1 MAEYRIEDLAR
12 EGGTTVRNVRAYQ
25 DRGLL
30 PRPRRA
36 GRVSL
41 YDGGH
46 LARLRLIGQ
55 LLERGYSLVSIK
67 ELLDAWDNGRSLGG
81 VLGLVAEVTG
91 PWSDEEPGRMTR
103 AELTGMFGGLSDPVV
118 IAGAVQFGLLE
129 PEDDTLTVFRV
140 PSPRELAVCAELH
153 AAGVP
158 VHAVLEHL
166 RALRGDMEAVAAS
179 FIRLTET
186 YLWQH
191 YLRDSS
197 LEEAPEMAELIRRL
211 RPLAQRAVDSELA
224 RAMRRLVTR
233 QLGET
238 LGRVLEAENTAPVSE
253 PPAESAA
260 PALERFPFMS
270 DEWIAAVSRLSR
282 LITPDPEKRTPH
294 PAVVDIVVSDVPGR
308 DDPAELHLD
317 VFHGR
322 VLVRPGLLPGPDLM
336 IHMDYPTARSLL
348 LDNDRSLPREA
359 LVDGRMTARGDLFA
373 LTTFR
378 EAIASLS
385 GWDLAG
391 VLTELTAPEDEGET
405 KAEGG
410 KSDGGKA
417 AAS

>member
-1 MAEYRIEDLAR
+1 MADYRIEDLAR

-41 YDGGH
+41 YDGSH

-103 AELTGMFGGLSDPVV
+103 GELTAMFGGLSDPVV

-158 VHAVLEHL
+158 VHAVLDHL
-166 RALRGDMEAVAAS
+166 RALRADMERVAGL
-179 FIRLTET
+179 FMKLTET
-186 YLWQH
+186 YLWQN
-191 YLRDSS
+191 YLKDSS
-197 LEEAPEMAELIRRL
+197 LDEAPEMAELIRRL

-224 RAMRRLVTR
+224 RAMRRLATR

-238 LGRVLEAENTAPVSE
+238 LGRVLEAENA
-253 PPAESAA
+253 AESPVPDEPAA
-260 PALERFPFMS
+260 PAMERYPFMS

-308 DDPAELHLD
+308 DDPAELHMD

-348 LDNDRSLPREA
+348 LENDRSLPREA
-359 LVDGRMTARGDLFA
+359 LIDGRMTARGDLFA

-391 VLTELTAPEDEGET
+391 VLTELTAAED
-405 KAEGG
+405 A
-410 KSDGGKA
+410 DPA
-417 AAS
+417 QAQ

>member
-1 MAEYRIEDLAR
+1 LGDYRIEDLAR

-41 YDGGH
+41 YDGSH

-67 ELLDAWDNGRSLGG
+67 ELLDAWDSGRSLGG

-91 PWSDEEPGRMTR
+91 PWTDEEPGRMTR
-103 AELTGMFGGLSDPVV
+103 AELTSMFGGLSDPVT

-140 PSPRELAVCAELH
+140 PSPRELAVSAELH

-158 VHAVLEHL
+158 VHALLDYL
-166 RALRGDMEAVAAS
+166 RALRSDMERVAGT
-179 FIRLTET
+179 FMQLTEAH
-186 YLWQH
+186 LWQH
-191 YLRDSS
+191 YLD
-197 LEEAPEMAELIRRL
+197 EAGPDDEAPEMAELIRRL

-224 RAMRRLVTR
+224 RAIRRLATR
-233 QLGET
+233 QLGESV
-238 LGRVLEAENTAPVSE
+238 GRAMEAEHSVE
-253 PPAESAA
+253 PEVPAEPEA
-260 PALERFPFMS
+260 PALERYPFMS
-270 DEWIAAVSRLSR
+270 EEWIAAVSRLSR

-308 DDPAELHLD
+308 SDPAELHLD

-385 GWDLAG
+385 GWDLAA
-391 VLTELTAPEDEGET
+391 VLTELTAPET
-405 KAEGG
+405 APAE
-410 KSDGGKA
+410 
-417 AAS
+417 

>member
-129 PEDDTLTVFRV
+129 PEDDSLTLFRV

-158 VHAVLEHL
+158 VHAVLDHL
-166 RALRGDMEAVAAS
+166 RALRADMERVAGS
-179 FIRLTET
+179 FMQLTET

-191 YLRDSS
+191 YLKDSS
-197 LEEAPEMAELIRRL
+197 LEEEAPEMAELIRRL

-224 RAMRRLVTR
+224 RAMRRLATR

-238 LGRVLEAENTAPVSE
+238 LGRVLEAESSE
-253 PPAESAA
+253 PTAQAAEEPAA
-260 PALERFPFMS
+260 PALERYPFMS

-348 LDNDRSLPREA
+348 LDNDRSLPRKA

-391 VLTELTAPEDEGET
+391 VLTELTAAEPGADEA
-405 KAEGG
+405 AE
-410 KSDGGKA
+410 
-417 AAS
+417 

>member
-1 MAEYRIEDLAR
+1 MADYRIEDLAR

-103 AELTGMFGGLSDPVV
+103 AELTAMFGGLSDPVV

-129 PEDDTLTVFRV
+129 PEDDSLTVFRV

-158 VHAVLEHL
+158 VHAVLDHL
-166 RALRGDMEAVAAS
+166 RALRADMERVAGS
-179 FIRLTET
+179 FMQLTET

-191 YLRDSS
+191 YLKDSS
-197 LEEAPEMAELIRRL
+197 LEDEAPEMAELIRRL

-224 RAMRRLVTR
+224 RAMRRLATR

-238 LGRVLEAENTAPVSE
+238 LGRVLEAESAEVLPE
-253 PPAESAA
+253 APAEPDA
-260 PALERFPFMS
+260 PALERYPFMS

-391 VLTELTAPEDEGET
+391 VLTELTA
-405 KAEGG
+405 AEKDADPAGAG
-410 KSDGGKA
+410 RDF
-417 AAS
+417 

>member
-1 MAEYRIEDLAR
+1 MADYRIEDLAR

-36 GRVSL
+36 GRVSV

-67 ELLDAWDNGRSLGG
+67 ELLDAWDDGRSLGG

-91 PWSDEEPGRMTR
+91 SWSDEEPGRMTR
-103 AELTGMFGGLSDPVV
+103 AELTGMFGGLSDPVA
-118 IAGAVQFGLLE
+118 IAGAVQLGLLA
-129 PEDDTLTVFRV
+129 PEDDSLTVFRV

-158 VHAVLEHL
+158 VHAVLDHL
-166 RALRGDMEAVAAS
+166 RALRTDMERVAGS
-179 FIRLTET
+179 FMRLTEA
-186 YLWQH
+186 YLWQEH
-191 YLRDSS
+191 VKNAS
-197 LEEAPEMAELIRRL
+197 LDEAPEMAELIRRL

-224 RAMRRLVTR
+224 RAMRRLATR

-238 LGRVLEAENTAPVSE
+238 LGRVLD
-253 PPAESAA
+253 AESGAA
-260 PALERFPFMS
+260 PADPPNEPAVPALERFPFMS

-317 VFHGR
+317 VFRGR
-322 VLVRPGLLPGPDLM
+322 VLVRPGLIPGPDLM
-336 IHMDYPTARSLL
+336 IHMDCPTARGIL
-348 LDNDRSLPREA
+348 LDNDRSLPRKA
-359 LVDGRMTARGDLFA
+359 MVDGRLTARGDLFA
-373 LTTFR
+373 LTTIR

-385 GWDLAG
+385 GWDVAG
-391 VLTELTAPEDEGET
+391 VLTELTAPDPEGDEGT
-405 KAEGG
+405 RP
-410 KSDGGKA
+410 
-417 AAS
+417 

>member
-103 AELTGMFGGLSDPVV
+103 AELTAMFGGLSDPVV

-129 PEDDTLTVFRV
+129 PEDDSLTLFRV

-158 VHAVLEHL
+158 VHAVLDHL
-166 RALRGDMEAVAAS
+166 RALRADMERVAGS
-179 FIRLTET
+179 FMQLTET

-191 YLRDSS
+191 YLKDSS
-197 LEEAPEMAELIRRL
+197 LEEEAPEMAELIRRL

-224 RAMRRLVTR
+224 RAMRRLATR

-238 LGRVLEAENTAPVSE
+238 LGRVLEAESPE
-253 PPAESAA
+253 PAAQPAEEPDA
-260 PALERFPFMS
+260 PALERYPFMS

-348 LDNDRSLPREA
+348 LDNDRSLPRKA

-391 VLTELTAPEDEGET
+391 VLTELTAAEKGADEA
-405 KAEGG
+405 AE
-410 KSDGGKA
+410 
-417 AAS
+417 